1 VDIHARVSTQAHL
14 LVIGEDNLPI
24 VDPDQDVS
32 HDSPLGALI
41 PFSSDRQNRILRLV
55 ALKALIW
62 GDLAQLA
69 AKGGAMN
76 PLPRETLAELVQTYG
91 PALLDDARR
100 VRALLYDTCP
110 GDRRE
115 VGVLVAAV
123 EEGIPLSISRASET
137 ISVPGELDRLTT
149 ELEDTRGL
157 SYDAARWAVRSWAW
171 VLGMADPPVD
181 QEGGATRE
189 PPSEPPAP
197 PPAPPLPPATPAP
210 PTVPLPGRADADAMT
225 RRLPPSPRGPGGSP
239 RRRPRR
245 PLVLAAIAAVLLV
258 PAVLVPVAVATS
270 RRKPP
275 PPATT
280 LNGPTAA
287 PATVTT
293 RRPTAAP
300 ATVTPTAQPPPTPT
314 AQPPPTPTA
323 QPPTIPPT
331 HPDCI
336 QGYVWREAIPGD
348 HVCVTPEVRDQ
359 AAEDNRLAD
368 SRRSPTG
375 GDYGPDT
382 CLQGYVWREAV
393 PSDHVCVTPE
403 TRDQAAEDN
412 RLADSRRAG

>member
-1 VDIHARVSTQAHL
+1 
-14 LVIGEDNLPI
+14 
-24 VDPDQDVS
+24 
-32 HDSPLGALI
+32 
-41 PFSSDRQNRILRLV
+41 
-55 ALKALIW
+55 
-62 GDLAQLA
+62 
-69 AKGGAMN
+69 MN

-91 PALLDDARR
+91 PELLDDARR

-123 EEGIPLSISRASET
+123 EEGIPLSISRASES

-181 QEGGATRE
+181 QEGAATRE
-189 PPSEPPAP
+189 PPSEPSAP
-197 PPAPPLPPATPAP
+197 PAVSPVPPATPVPA
-210 PTVPLPGRADADAMT
+210 TVPISGRADGDAVT
-225 RRLPPSPRGPGGSP
+225 RRLPPSPSGPGGSP

-287 PATVTT
+287 PTTVASARKAST
-293 RRPTAAP
+293 PNASPPKAP
-300 ATVTPTAQPPPTPT
+300 AGGTTQSSRTNRTTSTKPPADPVRFGHVETAGRLNHTSISDDRRALTTTFSDFEVTVDPTSEPEATKTFTMTMPLTDGAAGETLFVHASGYAFFDGGAKGSVTLQGDG
-314 AQPPPTPTA
+314 QK
-323 QPPTIPPT
+323 I
-331 HPDCI
+331 I
-336 QGYVWREAIPGD
+336 QGYATPTDEEFVQTLELPARPGVTYKLTFAID
-348 HVCVTPEVRDQ
+348 IDQ
-359 AAEDNRLAD
+359 SADNEGTGYLNIAAIDIGIR
-368 SRRSPTG
+368 
-375 GDYGPDT
+375 
-382 CLQGYVWREAV
+382 
-393 PSDHVCVTPE
+393 
-403 TRDQAAEDN
+403 
-412 RLADSRRAG
+412 